1 MPIIIYNKMIKRKIY
16 IEIIIIFL
24 FFFSKN
30 AVFTLDREIVA
41 GRDDS
46 WKSLYKLNGIS
57 IVKGKF
63 GLYDVVLKD
72 AEYLSD
78 DDTDLLLHFN
88 SKNSGDEAG
97 HYIFNAGRGVI
108 SGNTSVLGNGSLG
121 LPNLQKGEKVLPKK
135 GALFSPGTIWSDFS
149 IEFWLYPA
157 TMNDGES
164 ILFWNGSGFSK
175 DKPFLQRLECNFK
188 KRRLD
193 WVFTN
198 IFTDLKNNETR
209 IELKGITGLIPKQ
222 WSHHLLRYNSTN
234 GLIEYLVNGRLEA
247 VLYATS
253 TGYENGTVLTPHV
266 GSASQ
271 GTLFIG
277 RKFTGLIDELR
288 IEKEF
293 VTTPNLT
300 RYYKKTG
307 TGISKIFDFMYTG
320 TQLKKIDVLYEK
332 PSDSGVY
339 FYYRIADTLRDG
351 FNLNK
356 PWVQFVP
363 GEKLKGIVKGRYVQI
378 MMELYPDG
386 KQMIS
391 PSVSEIHI
399 IYEPDLP
406 PAPPTNLHA
415 VVGDGKVTLFW
426 EAVNEKDVAGDLLYY
441 GTGPGNYLGT
451 GAAEGNSPIDAGRV
465 TKFTISGLKNRMLYS
480 FVVVSYDSSKPPH
493 TSVFSKELTIRPS
506 GMEK

>member
-1 MPIIIYNKMIKRKIY
+1 MSIIIYNKMIKRKIY
-16 IEIIIIFL
+16 IYIIIIFL
-24 FFFSKN
+24 FFFFRT
-30 AVFTLDREIVA
+30 AAFTLDKEIIA
-41 GRDDS
+41 GRDDN
-46 WKSLYKLNGIS
+46 WASLSKLNGIS
-57 IVKGKF
+57 IVKGRF

-72 AEYLSD
+72 AEYKTD
-78 DDTDLLLHFN
+78 NDTDLLLHFN

-97 HYIFNAGRGVI
+97 HYIINLDKGVI
-108 SGNTSVLGNGSLG
+108 SENTSILGNGSLG
-121 LPNLQKGEKVLPKK
+121 LLNLQKGEKVLPKN
-135 GALFSPGTIWSDFS
+135 GALFSPGAVWGDFS

-164 ILFWNGSGFSK
+164 ILFWNGSGLRK
-175 DKPFLQRLECNFK
+175 NQPFLQSFECSFK
-188 KRRLD
+188 KQKLN

-198 IFTDLKNNETR
+198 VFTDLQNKEKR
-209 IELKGITGLIPKQ
+209 IELNGITGLIPKQ
-222 WSHHLLRYNSTN
+222 WSHHLIRCNSTN

-253 TGYENGTVLTPHV
+253 TGSEKGTVLTPHI
-266 GSASQ
+266 GNASR
-271 GTLFIG
+271 GALFIG
-277 RKFTGLIDELR
+277 RKYTGLIDELR

-293 VTTPNLT
+293 ITTPNLT

-307 TGISKIFDFMYTG
+307 TGTSRIFDLMYTG
-320 TQLKKIDVLYEK
+320 TRLKKIDVLYEK

-339 FYYRIADTLRDG
+339 FYYRIADNLKDS

-363 GEKLKGIVKGRYVQI
+363 GERLKGAVKGRYVQI

-391 PSVSEIHI
+391 PSVSEVHI

-415 VVGDGKVTLFW
+415 VAGDGKVTLYW
-426 EAVNEKDVAGDLLYY
+426 EAVNEEDVTGYLLYY
-441 GTGPGNYLGT
+441 GSGPGNYLGT
-451 GAAEGNSPIDAGRV
+451 GAEEGDSPIDAGKV
-465 TKFTISGLKNRMLYS
+465 TKFTISGLKNRILYS

-493 TSVFSKELTIRPS
+493 TSIFSKELTIRPS